1 MGSQFI
7 TMVPR
12 RAVPLLA
19 RLGIML
25 VLAPAIF
32 ASSMVTVL
40 EDESAASPYVPIS
53 KPDGQVVLST
63 MAGSLDECKVKCSKM
78 IECKGVKFSKG
89 SGESACKLLG
99 APGSKS
105 QEASTSGAPGSK
117 SQEASKKQEQPKKKQ
132 PQPAR
137 NVIRAMK
144 LVADAKQKD
153 VAKKAAQKV
162 AKTVAKT
169 QSLKQE
175 TAALKAAAAAPP
187 PENRETVITIPGK
200 KNPLKAATL
209 GVMLDQVEAVKEQQ
223 DEAAMLEKQIKK
235 DKKKARQPLKV
246 PKGVMVDQLL
256 SEERKKYMCKFAKTL
271 HKTYIKRVE
280 TEVEI
285 DAQKSPGNIQQ
296 KVDAEVHKMNAII
309 KRRAKREADTKMHL
323 DGGSIKR
330 TFLAL
335 LKEEDGQKKGQVFLK
350 KVERRSMQNR

>member
-137 NVIRAMK
+137 NGIRAMK

-153 VAKKAAQKV
+153 VAKKAA
-162 AKTVAKT
+162 
-169 QSLKQE
+169 
-175 TAALKAAAAAPP
+175 LKAAAAAPP
-187 PENRETVITIPGK
+187 PEKNRETVITIPAR

-209 GVMLDQVEAVKEQQ
+209 GVMLDQVEAVKEQA

-235 DKKKARQPLKV
+235 DKKKAHQPLKV

-271 HKTYIKRVE
+271 H
-280 TEVEI
+280 
-285 DAQKSPGNIQQ
+285 
-296 KVDAEVHKMNAII
+296 
-309 KRRAKREADTKMHL
+309 
-323 DGGSIKR
+323 
-330 TFLAL
+330 
-335 LKEEDGQKKGQVFLK
+335 
-350 KVERRSMQNR
+350 